1 MRSIAELHLAE
12 TLLNRYP
19 PPDDAGSDEELMK
32 VEVFP
37 IEQIHP
43 AARFVLMSMG
53 GLLVVLLGIAASLTP
68 SPDGYGTHRQLV
80 VPLLGKGEN
89 SQLPACSFL
98 VMTGKPCPSCGMTTS
113 WANLMKGRLWASA
126 NANVAG
132 TALGLCALF
141 TGPWMLISGLRG
153 HWLFGTLNE
162 RLILFVGIGLFVLT
176 FGNWIVR
183 LLTW

>member
-1 MRSIAELHLAE
+1 M
-12 TLLNRYP
+12 NRYP
-19 PPDDAGSDEELMK
+19 PPNDACSHEELMM
-32 VEVFP
+32 VEVSP

-53 GLLVVLLGIAASLTP
+53 GLLVFLLGIAASLTP

-98 VMTGKPCPSCGMTTS
+98 VMTGKPCPSCGMT
-113 WANLMKGRLWASA
+113 
-126 NANVAG
+126 G

-153 HWLFGTLNE
+153 QWLFGTLNE
-162 RLILFVGIGLFVLT
+162 RLILLVGIGLFVLT
-176 FGNWIVR
+176 FGNWIFR
-183 LLTW
+183 LLSW

>member
-1 MRSIAELHLAE
+1 MRSITELHLAE

-32 VEVFP
+32 VEVSP

-53 GLLVVLLGIAASLTP
+53 GLLVFLLGIAASLTP

-98 VMTGKPCPSCGMTTS
+98 VISRTS
-113 WANLMKGRLWASA
+113 WLD
-126 NANVAG
+126 
-132 TALGLCALF
+132 
-141 TGPWMLISGLRG
+141 
-153 HWLFGTLNE
+153 
-162 RLILFVGIGLFVLT
+162 
-176 FGNWIVR
+176 
-183 LLTW
+183 